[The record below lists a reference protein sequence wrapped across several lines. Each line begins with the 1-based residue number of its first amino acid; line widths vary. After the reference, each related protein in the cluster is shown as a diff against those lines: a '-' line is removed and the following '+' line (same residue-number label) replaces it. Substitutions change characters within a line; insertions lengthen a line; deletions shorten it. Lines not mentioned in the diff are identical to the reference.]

1 MTIKYDEFGFIKKPN
16 TELEYS
22 KEDIDRLTRCSE
34 DFYYFLSHVTILHPD
49 DGRVEFIPR
58 KYQRDIFDL
67 VLNNNRVI
75 ICSGRQQ
82 GKTVSMGSYSLWYAI
97 FRPDSYVAIGSNS
110 ARSAQD
116 FLQRIKLM
124 YEELDEKLK
133 PGITKYNETSIT
145 FENGSTIQ
153 TAATSKAA
161 FRGRTITLLILDE
174 FAHLTS
180 DKLAAEFWA
189 SNYPAVSASK
199 DAKIIIASTPKGLF
213 NLFGQLWDG
222 AVNNRNEFKYYK
234 TIWSDVEG
242 RDEKWKEDQLKN
254 MNNDMVLFNQEFEC
268 SFVGSISTVIDPE
281 VLKQISNKYIQPITK
296 DLNGKLFVYEKPIDG
311 CVYVIGADTA
321 KGTGEH
327 YSSTQILKVISLKP
341 IKLKQ
346 VAVFNDNMV
355 DVYKYAEILN
365 RLGVYYNGAWIIC
378 ENNAEGS
385 AVVNQLWWEL
395 EYSKLYNCGSKTTDL
410 GIRATRNTKPKA
422 VLLMKKLIED
432 YSLELLDRDTLEQL
446 NDYSEKSGKFTCNNL
461 NDDLVSA
468 LYWATYALT
477 LDILD
482 ESFEFGKKEEEDDV
496 WGILTDSTD
505 LADWT
510 WLNTPSII

>member
-1 MTIKYDEFGFIKKPN
+1 
-16 TELEYS
+16 
-22 KEDIDRLTRCSE
+22 
-34 DFYYFLSHVTILHPD
+34 
-49 DGRVEFIPR
+49 
-58 KYQRDIFDL
+58 
-67 VLNNNRVI
+67 
-75 ICSGRQQ
+75 
-82 GKTVSMGSYSLWYAI
+82 MGAYSLWYAI

-116 FLQRIKLM
+116 FLARIKLM

-133 PGITKYNETSIT
+133 PGIIKYNETSIT

-161 FRGRTITLLILDE
+161 FIGRTVNILLLDE
-174 FAHLTS
+174 FGHLSS
-180 DKLAAEFWA
+180 DKLAADFWA
-189 SNYPAVSASK
+189 SNYPAISASK
-199 DAKIIIASTPKGLF
+199 DAKIIIASTPKGMF
-213 NLFGQLWDG
+213 NLFGQLWHG
-222 AVNNRNEFKYYK
+222 AINGENEFKHFK

-242 RDEKWKEDQLKN
+242 RTEDWKKEQIKN
-254 MNNDMVLFNQEFEC
+254 LNNDVNLFRQEFEC
-268 SFVGSISTVIDPE
+268 SFIGSISTVIDPD
-281 VLKQISNKYIQPITK
+281 VLKEISNNYIQPVTTQ
-296 DLNGKLFVYEKPIDG
+296 LNKKLLVYEKPIDG

-327 YSSTQILKVISLKP
+327 YSSAQILKVVSLKP
-341 IKLKQ
+341 VKLKQ

-365 RLGVYYNGAWIIC
+365 RLGVYYNGAWIVC

-395 EYSKLYNCGSKTTDL
+395 EYSKLYNCGSKSTDL

-432 YSLELLDRDTLEQL
+432 KNLELVDKDTLDQL
-446 NDYSEKSGKFTCNNL
+446 NDFSEVSGKFRCNNL
-461 NDDLVSA
+461 NDDLISA
-468 LYWATYALT
+468 LYWASYSLT

-482 ESFEFGKKEEEDDV
+482 ESFEFTPATEDADI
-496 WGILTDSTD
+496 WGILTDSTE
-505 LADWT
+505 LEDWT
-510 WLNTPSII
+510 WLSGPSITMQ